1 MSNKA
6 PLVLMIL
13 DGWGYS
19 ENTTHN
25 AIYTA
30 NTPHWDAW
38 WKTCP
43 HALLNASGF
52 SVGLPHQQMGNSE
65 VGHMHIGA
73 GRMVPQDFTRINNAI
88 ADGSFM
94 KNTHFL
100 ELIDDLKQHN
110 HALHIMGLL
119 SDGGVHSHEQHL
131 FSFLSLCADRKVTNV
146 HLHLFL
152 DGRDTS
158 PQSAQASLKRLQ
170 ACIANYPAATIDS
183 ICGRYYAMDRDKRWA
198 RVEPLYQ
205 LLTTAESESHFQSAE
220 QAIAHFYHQGISDE
234 FIPPSRIGAGCAI
247 QDEDSVFFFNFR
259 SDRARQLT
267 QALITDVFTGF
278 ARKKKPAIRTFLTMT
293 SYSKALLT
301 SCAFPNIT
309 LHNTLGEVIAEHGL
323 RQLRI
328 AETEKY
334 AHVTFFLNGGSE
346 QIFPNETRILIN
358 SPNVATYNL
367 QPEMSAIELTQTL
380 VNAIEQQQYD
390 VIICNYANA
399 DMVGHTGDFQAT
411 VRAIECLDQA
421 LGAVWNALKPFNGHL
436 LITADHG
443 NAEAMFDDETCQAHT
458 AHTTQPVPLLYVGS
472 NNWQITATT
481 GNLVDIAPTVLTLLD
496 ITPPSE
502 MTGRALLAE
511 NHVQA

>member
-6 PLVLMIL
+6 PLVLIIL

-19 ENTTHN
+19 EQTMHN
-25 AIYTA
+25 AINAA
-30 NTPHWDAW
+30 NTPHWDSW
-38 WKTCP
+38 WQTCP
-43 HALLNASGF
+43 HTLLNASGVF
-52 SVGLPHQQMGNSE
+52 VGLPDLQMGNSE

-94 KNTHFL
+94 QNTLFL
-100 ELIDDLKQHN
+100 KLIDDLKQN
-110 HALHIMGLL
+110 NQALHIMGLL

-131 FSFLSLCADRKVTNV
+131 FAFLSLCADKKVTNV

-158 PQSAQASLKRLQ
+158 PQSAQDSLARLQ
-170 ACIANYPAATIDS
+170 ACIAHYPAATIDS
-183 ICGRYYAMDRDKRWA
+183 ICGRYYAMDRDKRWS
-198 RVEPLYQ
+198 RVEPVYQ
-205 LLTTAESESHFQSAE
+205 LLTTAKSQLHFQSAE
-220 QAIAHFYHQGISDE
+220 DAIAHFYQQGISDE

-247 QDEDSVFFFNFR
+247 QDDDCVFFFNFR
-259 SDRARQLT
+259 ADRARQLT
-267 QALITDVFTGF
+267 QALTADAFTGF
-278 ARKKKPAIRTFLTMT
+278 NRQKKPTIRTFLTMT
-293 SYSKALLT
+293 SYSKELLT
-301 SCAFPNIT
+301 DCAFPNIT
-309 LHNTLGEVIAEHGL
+309 LQNTLGEVIAQHGL
-323 RQLRI
+323 RQLRL

-346 QIFPNETRILIN
+346 LIFPNETRILIN
-358 SPNVATYNL
+358 SPNVATYDL

-380 VNAIEQQQYD
+380 VRVIEEQTYD

-399 DMVGHTGDFQAT
+399 DMVGHTGNFPAT

-421 LGAVWNALKPFNGHL
+421 LGAVWDALKPLNGQL

-443 NAEAMFDDETCQAHT
+443 NAEAMFDDATKQAHT
-458 AHTTQPVPLLYVGS
+458 AHTNQPVPLLYVG
-472 NNWQITATT
+472 NNKWRMTATN
-481 GNLVDIAPTVLTLLD
+481 GSLVDIAPTVLALLH

-502 MTGRALLAE
+502 MTGEALLTE
-511 NHVQA
+511 EQS